1 MEHRSAKNM
10 EEKSLRRVSSLMKD
24 IKFKLEVW
32 IDYKNLKYF
41 MKAQKLNRRQA
52 YQILYI
58 SKFNFTLKY
67 VPRTKKKNVNR
78 LNRRLDQKIEVEID
92 NKNKKLIKE

>member
-10 EEKSLRRVSSLMKD
+10 EEKSLRRVSSLMKG

-78 LNRRLDQKIEVEID
+78 LNRRLDQKIGVEKD
-92 NKNKKLIKE
+92 NKNQKLIKE